1 MPWNGRGDGDDGREW
16 ALVNLRKVSFY
27 ASGVIIVAGL
37 LILLI
42 WPELAGPLT
51 MGFIILAVGL
61 GAYGVSGKKE
71 RK

>member
-1 MPWNGRGDGDDGREW
+1 M
-16 ALVNLRKVSFY
+16 VNLRKVSFY

-51 MGFIILAVGL
+51 MGLIILAVGL
-61 GAYGVSGKKE
+61 GTYGISG
-71 RK
+71 RKRK

>member
-1 MPWNGRGDGDDGREW
+1 M
-16 ALVNLRKVSFY
+16 VNLRKVSFY

-51 MGFIILAVGL
+51 MGLIILAVGL
-61 GAYGVSGKKE
+61 GVYGVTGKKG

>member
-1 MPWNGRGDGDDGREW
+1 M
-16 ALVNLRKVSFY
+16 VNLRKASFY

-37 LILLI
+37 LILLVR
-42 WPELAGPLT
+42 PELAGPLT

-61 GAYGVSGKKE
+61 GAYGISGKKE